1 MFELL
6 NNLVSDIVVG
16 PERRKVRKYL
26 DAATRDTVY
35 ADFTKILSWQV
46 KRPQH
51 IQDVFNRYCIE
62 DPVSHEKYWT
72 AESFHDHIRSTHS
85 AGAISGTA
93 IALLWK
99 SFYFYAYHPFPQEP
113 QEQENLGFDAFRR
126 ATLLTVFQCDNLLGT
141 RELDWYW
148 RENGAFFRKAGFAR
162 IFRSIGVSDHE
173 FSDQQRK
180 VGIVSSC
187 LSDAADVLVMV
198 GPQFIHAVPSELQLE
213 GVARRLF
220 ADGPAVARRNAMSR
234 EDLLCLIDLLLRLR
248 LQEERWAGSYHFG
261 AVVDTDSAEKDL
273 TEAMVNSLTERCNG
287 QNITVR
293 YLSEQMEL
301 LPNLLLRFQQLW
313 AILFQPSGAADVSKL
328 SVEEARLARI
338 GGEISLF
345 APHIPVDH
353 AGRQRPDEQD
363 SRITLVTE
371 QVLAGP
377 QDLTMLRLC
386 QRLSDDSTAHVVLFT
401 TATGC
406 EAPKM
411 ILGAYLPAP
420 NAINVTG
427 INLPRKLDAS
437 HILFQLQPT
446 FRLLRWA
453 RCETPLANLIHPYGD
468 ESFDEAAWGGDSGL
482 PYWIGAPQGQGAGL
496 RVDPRKRT
504 ATLTNGEGGFHV
516 KIPIGSDGDH
526 ETKGGVT
533 VHNAQ
538 MHIFDLPRI
547 GNRNKFPG

>member
-16 PERRKVRKYL
+16 PERRKVKKYL
-26 DAATRDTVY
+26 DAATRDTVC
-35 ADFTKILSWQV
+35 ADLTKILSWQV

-51 IQDVFNRYCIE
+51 IQDVFDN
-62 DPVSHEKYWT
+62 
-72 AESFHDHIRSTHS
+72 FHDHVRSTHS
-85 AGAISGTA
+85 AGAISDTA

-99 SFYFYAYHPFPQEP
+99 SFHFYAYHPFPQEP
-113 QEQENLGFDAFRR
+113 QEQANLRFDAFRR
-126 ATLLTVFQCDNLLGT
+126 AALLTVFQCDNLLGT
-141 RELDWYW
+141 HELDWYW
-148 RENGAFFRKAGFAR
+148 RENAAFFRKAGFAR
-162 IFRSIGVSDHE
+162 IFRSIAGPDHR
-173 FSDQQRK
+173 FSDQQQK
-180 VGIVSSC
+180 TETVSSC
-187 LSDAADVLVMV
+187 LSDAADILVTV

-220 ADGPAVARRNAMSR
+220 ADGPAVARRIAVSR
-234 EDLLCLIDLLLRLR
+234 EDLLCLLDLLLRLR

-261 AVVDTDSAEKDL
+261 AVVDTDSADGDL
-273 TEAMVNSLTERCNG
+273 TEALVNSLTERCN
-287 QNITVR
+287 QPNITVQH
-293 YLSEQMEL
+293 LSEQMEL

-313 AILFQPSGAADVSKL
+313 AVLFQPSRAADVSKL
-328 SVEEARLARI
+328 SIEEARLASI
-338 GGEISLF
+338 DGAISLF

-353 AGRQRPDEQD
+353 AGRQRPDDQD
-363 SRITLVTE
+363 SQLTLVTE

-386 QRLSDDSTAHVVLFT
+386 QSLSDDSTAHVVLFP

-406 EAPKM
+406 DAPRM

-420 NAINVTG
+420 NAVNATG
-427 INLPRKLDAS
+427 INLSKRLDAS

-453 RCETPLANLIHPYGD
+453 RHETPLANLIHPYGA
-468 ESFDEAAWGGDSGL
+468 EFCDEAAWGGDSGL
-482 PYWIGAPQGQGAGL
+482 PYWIGAPQGQGAGF

-504 ATLTNGEGGFHV
+504 ATLTNGERGCYV
-516 KIPIGSDGDH
+516 KIPIGSNEGH
-526 ETKGGVT
+526 EPIGGVT

-547 GNRNKFPG
+547 GNRDKIPG